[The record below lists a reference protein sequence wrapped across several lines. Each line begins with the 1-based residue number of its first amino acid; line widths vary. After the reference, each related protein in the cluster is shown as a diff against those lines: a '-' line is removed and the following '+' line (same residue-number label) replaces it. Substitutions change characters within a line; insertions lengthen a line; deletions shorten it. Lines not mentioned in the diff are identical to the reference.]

1 MSLIINEF
9 VTVES
14 SAHIKQNRDTLV
26 LGTQTQWFL
35 NKIVIRKRIKY
46 NIQNRKNQQKALDPS
61 EVC

>member
-26 LGTQTQWFL
+26 LGTQWFL

-46 NIQNRKNQQKALDPS
+46 NIRNRKNQQKALDPS